1 MSAIRP
7 AVPEEADA
15 LSVLALRSKA
25 HWGYS
30 DAEMA
35 AFAPELALSA
45 AAVTELRA
53 HVAEERGH
61 IVGFYTLRSPDAD
74 AAEAELVHLF
84 VDPPCLGRG
93 VGAALFR
100 HACEQARAANVRRLV
115 IESDPNA
122 IGFYAAMG
130 ARLARLTPSRVAG
143 RMLPVFTKPLDESG
157 EADGR

>member
-7 AVPEEADA
+7 AVPDDADA
-15 LSVLALRSKA
+15 ISALALRSKA

-30 DAEMA
+30 EAEMA
-35 AFAPELALSA
+35 AFAPELALSG
-45 AAVTELRA
+45 AAVLELRA

-61 IVGFYTLRSPDAD
+61 IVGFYTLGWAGADAD
-74 AAEAELVHLF
+74 EAELVHLF
-84 VDPPCLGRG
+84 VDPACLGRG

-100 HACEQARAANVRRLV
+100 HACGQARAAKVRRLV

-143 RMLPVFTKPLDESG
+143 RMLPVFTMPLDESG
-157 EADGR
+157 GPDGR